1 MSNEIQ
7 GAGRHF
13 IRVLRGF
20 RRRIRRG
27 KERFEKIR
35 FWAIVLAQK
44 TYDLELK

>member
-20 RRRIRRG
+20 RRGFRTSEG
-27 KERFEKIR
+27 GFEKIR